1 MMEKKGK
8 EYKKCLSKAGKDSA
22 IQAFLKLS
30 GYKGISPKKRKKKNI
45 NIILD
50 DLSNLNDNLIIIKN
64 YETSLDESMKKHL
77 ENEKQIKQTIPKRKE
92 KINFYHNNQIQN
104 NENDSKNDFGPP
116 CTKYRPKYD
125 LIYPKLIM
133 GPHWNFISGRKYKK
147 IEPDL
152 KDFLI
157 THDSIIDNEK
167 KSLVNMHK
175 DTQRGNIYSS
185 DIRIRTDKKFDYKLN
200 LKKRKEMARLFKN
213 KQKENQSENKVKNKY
228 DNLKLSISF
237 SNAFKE
243 EKQIEKKLDSAS
255 KKEDNTGKKET
266 PFKTLKITNQSKL
279 SKLSKEDSKEKSIG
293 YIYPKKHMRTID
305 FDKILSREKREQA
318 LSKKK
323 FVDIIRNPDH
333 SPLYE
338 RTKIFKYHTLQNK
351 SKIPQKIKCFNSYM
365 NYNPNK
371 AYKIRIVH
379 PLDKVPNFNLILPRP
394 NNNKILP
401 SFMQKMFNR
410 NAVYTMNDKNLIL
423 NEYSEQKLG
432 KTMTSFFPKQSYN
445 NIINMNIFTGN
456 IFENDYNLEDV
467 ENKKEEMKF
476 RLKIKNKN
484 LGKLIKEG
492 ELKRFDN
499 FSYRTFH
506 KTKNIM
512 VGDLNKYLFGLKEA

>member
-1 MMEKKGK
+1 
-8 EYKKCLSKAGKDSA
+8 
-22 IQAFLKLS
+22 
-30 GYKGISPKKRKKKNI
+30 
-45 NIILD
+45 
-50 DLSNLNDNLIIIKN
+50 
-64 YETSLDESMKKHL
+64 
-77 ENEKQIKQTIPKRKE
+77 
-92 KINFYHNNQIQN
+92 
-104 NENDSKNDFGPP
+104 
-116 CTKYRPKYD
+116 
-125 LIYPKLIM
+125 
-133 GPHWNFISGRKYKK
+133 
-147 IEPDL
+147 
-152 KDFLI
+152 
-157 THDSIIDNEK
+157 
-167 KSLVNMHK
+167 
-175 DTQRGNIYSS
+175 
-185 DIRIRTDKKFDYKLN
+185 
-200 LKKRKEMARLFKN
+200 
-213 KQKENQSENKVKNKY
+213 
-228 DNLKLSISF
+228 
-237 SNAFKE
+237 
-243 EKQIEKKLDSAS
+243 
-255 KKEDNTGKKET
+255 
-266 PFKTLKITNQSKL
+266 
-279 SKLSKEDSKEKSIG
+279 
-293 YIYPKKHMRTID
+293 MRTID

-323 FVDIIRNPDH
+323 LVDIIRNPDH